1 MTASMMFDYMGILLD
16 KQALADYDFLVTND
30 QENIEKIIKTD
41 GDEKLVTLLA
51 ENMNQ
56 VAVSATATF
65 NIVEP

>member
-16 KQALADYDFLVTND
+16 KQALADYDFLFTND

>member
-1 MTASMMFDYMGILLD
+1 MD

-56 VAVSATATF
+56 VAVSAPATF

>member
-1 MTASMMFDYMGILLD
+1 MTAPMMFDYMGILMD

-56 VAVSATATF
+56 VAVSAPATF